1 MVIIDQRGTRYA
13 EPSLVC
19 PEVTESSKKG
29 VEDYQ
34 DYLRYRRARLTGKG
48 VDLAAFTTSEIARDF
63 EVVRKTLDYKKYN
76 FYGVSYG
83 THVGQYLAA
92 YYPERIRSMI
102 LDGVAPIPLDYLNRS
117 VSTHHR
123 ILNEFF
129 TNCEQDPICTD
140 QYPDL
145 AQNLNKIIKHLDQN
159 PKSIRIHVP
168 NSLYS
173 FTDDLD
179 GESFYNILLSSSYL
193 DDNYAAVPFIIQ
205 QAGKNRFD
213 STITFIESYITHF
226 LGTSGGFYSVICADH
241 SPLTEHSG
249 DDQILSPTILGWEI
263 ENQSENQEECI
274 NWNVP
279 RSPHVLDTMPISEV
293 PTLLLS
299 GFFDPVTPP
308 EYGKIALR
316 VFLKVST

>member
-1 MVIIDQRGTRYA
+1 M
-13 EPSLVC
+13 
-19 PEVTESSKKG
+19 
-29 VEDYQ
+29 
-34 DYLRYRRARLTGKG
+34 
-48 VDLAAFTTSEIARDF
+48 
-63 EVVRKTLDYKKYN
+63 
-76 FYGVSYG
+76 
-83 THVGQYLAA
+83 
-92 YYPERIRSMI
+92 
-102 LDGVAPIPLDYLNRS
+102 
-117 VSTHHR
+117 
-123 ILNEFF
+123 
-129 TNCEQDPICTD
+129 
-140 QYPDL
+140 
-145 AQNLNKIIKHLDQN
+145 
-159 PKSIRIHVP
+159 P

-173 FTDDLD
+173 FTDELD

-213 STITFIESYITHF
+213 SSINFVESYITHF

-263 ENQSENQEECI
+263 QNQSENQEECI

-308 EYGKIALR
+308 EYGEIALTSFPR
-316 VFLKVST
+316 GQHVIDPVGSHGVAFNDDCSRGIVEEFLDHPANPVDSDCLADPDRRRSQVPASALSIPFLRRSRDIASSYIVISIFVLIMMFMRSILRGIRRLWKKIKGTWIKRTPNEWDPASAVRTRQLDFYSRQLWAGSGPGPFQVSAF